1 MTNRTAA
8 GISSAGHLLHLA
20 ANIEALVLQVGVDGI
35 EIGHVRI
42 KIRARIVDAEE
53 THQKRAHI
61 ALARSEIPAVQSFD
75 DSFFHL
81 FAAVAFKGAHL
92 LVGDRVQAHN
102 VLVSELGE
110 GIKALL
116 VVELDL
122 SQRRDE
128 VFVLIQEQLVEGF
141 DVLFLRIARDVFI
154 VEHQHLEVWNGFDV
168 LCEQLQRCVRWI
180 LPAGDL
186 RDDAKASVC
195 DSVQPFLGS
204 KPTPVGAERQ
214 LGAAL
219 VGSPSL
225 RCSLAL

>member
-1 MTNRTAA
+1 MQT
-8 GISSAGHLLHLA
+8 
-20 ANIEALVLQVGVDGI
+20 
-35 EIGHVRI
+35 
-42 KIRARIVDAEE
+42 
-53 THQKRAHI
+53 
-61 ALARSEIPAVQSFD
+61 
-75 DSFFHL
+75 
-81 FAAVAFKGAHL
+81 
-92 LVGDRVQAHN
+92 HN
-102 VLVSELGE
+102 VLVGELGE
-110 GIKALL
+110 GVKALL

-128 VFVLIQEQLVEGF
+128 VFVLIQKQLVEGF

-195 DSVQPFLGS
+195 DSVKPFLV
-204 KPTPVGAERQ
+204 KAHARGAERQ

-219 VGSPSL
+219 VARRRFDARWHRDTPSSPS
-225 RCSLAL
+225 S